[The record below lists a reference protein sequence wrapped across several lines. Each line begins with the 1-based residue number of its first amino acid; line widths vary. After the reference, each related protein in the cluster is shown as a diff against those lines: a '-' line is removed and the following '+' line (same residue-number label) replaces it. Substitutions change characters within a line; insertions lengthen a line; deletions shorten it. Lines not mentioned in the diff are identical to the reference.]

1 MLKEEDVKTLSQLGD
16 DAVLEEAARRLQ
28 AQYKKEH
35 GNEFMYGSFRF
46 IFHDGRF
53 QGIEDWPRNK
63 RYISPKRFAGRS
75 A

>member
-1 MLKEEDVKTLSQLGD
+1 MLKEANSQTISQMGD
-16 DAVLEEAARRLQ
+16 EEILEEAARRLQ
-28 AQYKKEH
+28 AQYQKEH

-63 RYISPKRFAGRS
+63 RYVSPKRFAGKS